1 MSETINIDQLTP
13 AQEKALL
20 EKLKAKQSKA
30 QAAKEK
36 TRVKYEKARDKNIQ
50 STVKIAQGL
59 SLKLEA
65 FKVAVSEMMEAQH
78 IALDG
83 YGELRGN
90 SKGGFSI
97 VTTEGDMKVVRTR
110 DTMPQWD
117 ERGEK
122 GVALLHDFL
131 YDTVKKAD
139 QKMFKVL
146 MRFLAR
152 NEKGDLEYSRVME
165 LLKERDVY
173 DDPRWVE
180 GIQLIEE
187 SYQVHMRGYGYEFFI
202 KDPEGKWSRISLNF
216 TSL

>member
-20 EKLKAKQSKA
+20 KKLKAKQSKA

-36 TRVKYEKARDKNIQ
+36 AKVKYEKDRDKNIHNAVKTAQ
-50 STVKIAQGL
+50 SL
-59 SLKLEA
+59 NEKLGN
-65 FKVAVSEMMEAQH
+65 FKAVISQIMEAQH
-78 IALDG
+78 IALDQ
-83 YGELRGN
+83 YGDLNGN

-97 VTTEGDMKVVRTR
+97 VNSTGDMKVSRTR

-122 GVALLHDFL
+122 GVVLLHDFL
-131 YDTVKKAD
+131 YDTVKKSN
-139 QKMFKVL
+139 QKMFSLL
-146 MRFLAR
+146 MRFLAK
-152 NEKGDLEYSRVME
+152 NEKGDLEYSRVML
-165 LLKERDVY
+165 LLKERDTY
-173 DDPRWVE
+173 DDPRWIE
-180 GIQLIEE
+180 GIRLIEE

-202 KDPEGKWSRISLNF
+202 KDSEGKWSRISLNF